1 MPQILKALTQIMIHA
16 LTSFIVPEND
26 TKRLE
31 KLYEYQILDTHPE
44 DTFDKIALLASQIF
58 EAPFAFI
65 SFVDRERVFLKAN
78 ISHFEGNVLPRHK
91 SPCALAILDENFTV
105 FNDTLEVEYLKN
117 NPLIEEEG
125 GIRFYAAAP
134 LKTPEGYLLGTVC
147 VADTTPHESPVCPK
161 KLEMLK
167 SLSEIVVNKLESR
180 LRYKNLLKAQNE
192 LMHITLHE
200 IKNPLASI
208 NLANDV
214 ALKAPARQEDM
225 YLTIK
230 QSVSRIQSK
239 LHDLLQYSELEE
251 AQERL
256 NIEETDLRD
265 IFDSLIK
272 NFQLQASKKR
282 QVINILL
289 EESLPKIYID
299 RKKISDVFHNL
310 LSNAIKYSYFD
321 SPLHIYARRQ
331 QNSIEVEFRDFGQ
344 GLSKQDMDNL
354 FKKFA
359 KLSARP
365 TGKETSNGLG
375 LSICKSFVE
384 MHHGRIYAKSLGK
397 NMGSSFYVSLPM
409 IYEMENC

>member
-1 MPQILKALTQIMIHA
+1 MPQILKTSTQIMIHSSA
-16 LTSFIVPEND
+16 SFIVPDND

-31 KLYEYQILDTHPE
+31 KLYEYQILDTHQE

-58 EAPFAFI
+58 ETPFAFI
-65 SFVDRERVFLKAN
+65 SFVDKERVFLKAN
-78 ISHFEGNVLPRHK
+78 ISHFDGNMLPRHK
-91 SPCALAILDENFTV
+91 SPCALAVLDESFTV
-105 FNDTLEVEYLKN
+105 FYDTLGNENFKD
-117 NPLIEEEG
+117 NPLIEDEG

-134 LKTPEGYLLGTVC
+134 LRTPEGYLLGTVC
-147 VADTTPHESPVCPK
+147 VADTQPHEGTVCPK

-167 SLSEIVVNKLESR
+167 SLSEIVINKLESR

-214 ALKAPARQEDM
+214 SLKAPARQEDM
-225 YLTIK
+225 HLMIK
-230 QSVSRIQSK
+230 QSVKRIQSK

-251 AQERL
+251 AQEKL
-256 NIEETDLRD
+256 NIEETDIPE
-265 IFDSLIK
+265 IFDSLLK
-272 NFQLQASKKR
+272 NFQLQANRKR
-282 QVINILL
+282 QTITLLL
-289 EESLPKIYID
+289 EDSLPKIYID

-321 SPLHIYARRQ
+321 SPIHIYARRQ
-331 QNSIEVEFRDFGQ
+331 QNSIEVEFRDQGQ
-344 GLSKQDMDNL
+344 GLSRQDMDSL

-359 KLSARP
+359 KLSAKP

-384 MHHGRIYAKSLGK
+384 MHHGKIYAKSMGK

-409 IYEMENC
+409 IYEMENS